1 MKTDNDSAAPGQPAA
16 NHHSSN
22 QTGAPLR
29 DAAPSV
35 GSPASEGIE
44 GQGEAPA
51 AGPDSPGEVAAR
63 PQAVP
68 GVRPA
73 APLETQKSQSPGSE
87 SPGSPSPGT
96 ETPKSGAGMS
106 KPDKESKTGE
116 PTPDYSKLAMPEGY
130 AAHDPQM
137 EEALALFGEH
147 RLPPDV
153 AQKLVDFAARRDKA
167 VIEANVQA
175 HAKIQADAWAGVIRG
190 WQAALRADLAGSTEF
205 VGAGQGGD
213 GLQEMQSLAARA
225 IDAYGGEDAA
235 AIREHLQ
242 AYALGDHPAFA
253 RFLARA
259 GRSVREDTLPRPDDG
274 GTRLSTAQVLYGNIQ
289 GKE

>member
-1 MKTDNDSAAPGQPAA
+1 MKTDNVSAAPGQPAA

-29 DAAPSV
+29 DAASSV

-51 AGPDSPGEVAAR
+51 AGPDGPGEVAAR

-73 APLETQKSQSPGSE
+73 DPFEAQKSE
-87 SPGSPSPGT
+87 SPGSGT
-96 ETPKSGAGMS
+96 LKSGTAMS
-106 KPDKESKTGE
+106 KPDKESKPDE
-116 PTPDYSKLAMPEGY
+116 PAPDYSKLAMPEGY

-175 HAKIQADAWAGVIRG
+175 HAKVQADAWAGVIRG
-190 WQAALRADLAGSTEF
+190 WQAALRADLAGSAEF
-205 VGAGQGGD
+205 VGVEQGGD
-213 GLQEMQSLAARA
+213 RLKEMQSLAARA

-235 AIREHLQ
+235 TIREHLQ

>member
-1 MKTDNDSAAPGQPAA
+1 MKTDNDPAASGQPAA
-16 NHHSSN
+16 DHHSSN

-51 AGPDSPGEVAAR
+51 AGPDGPGEVAAR

-73 APLETQKSQSPGSE
+73 VPLEPEKSQSPVSA
-87 SPGSPSPGT
+87 SPGS
-96 ETPKSGAGMS
+96 ETLKSGPAMS
-106 KPDKESKTGE
+106 KPDKESKPGE
-116 PTPDYSKLAMPEGY
+116 PAPDYSKLAMPEGY

-205 VGAGQGGD
+205 VGAEQGGD

-235 AIREHLQ
+235 TIREHLQ